1 MVEPKYDR
9 VFNWVD
15 ADNKT
20 QTYPVANMS
29 DKGKEIFEDL
39 ARVEVER
46 IRLRKLLKDQDLLFQ
61 IYASELKQIVGV
73 EDGKEEDTT
82 GDT

>member
-1 MVEPKYDR
+1 MVEPKDDR

-15 ADNKT
+15 ANNET
-20 QTYPVANMS
+20 QAYPVANMS

-73 EDGKEEDTT
+73 EDVKKEDTT

>member
-1 MVEPKYDR
+1 MEKPTDDR
-9 VFNWVD
+9 VFNWLD
-15 ADNKT
+15 ADGKT
-20 QTYPVANMS
+20 QAYPVADMS

-61 IYASELKQIVGV
+61 IYASELKEIVGV
-73 EDGKEEDTT
+73 EDVKKENST